1 MMRITISREIEKNDF
16 SKVAEVYDSFYL
28 AMMMEALVEEAYKSG
43 NANFQVTVDF
53 PTPTKGDKA

>member
-28 AMMMEALVEEAYKSG
+28 SMMMEALVEEAYKSG

-53 PTPTKGDKA
+53 PTPAGPVIT

>member
-43 NANFQVTVDF
+43 NAKFQVTVDF
-53 PTPTKGDKA
+53 PTLTKGDKA

>member
-43 NANFQVTVDF
+43 NADFRVVIDF
-53 PTPTKGDKA
+53 PEEGKNK

>member
-43 NANFQVTVDF
+43 NAKFQVTVDF